1 MKNFTFFNE
10 FILLGLS
17 ADPQIQTMLFVLFLG
32 IYLLALIGN
41 LVIILVIR
49 GDSHLHTPMYFFLG
63 HLSFLDI
70 CFASVTMPKML
81 QNFLSQK
88 KTISVWGCFAQSFFF
103 LLSGCAE
110 ASLLSAMAY
119 DRYAAICHPL
129 LYTMIMNRPLCT
141 TMVGVAWL
149 LGFLN
154 SLVNN
159 IFIYKLHFCGPSIIH
174 HFSCELPS
182 LFPLSCTDPTANKL
196 LLAGSSAFLG
206 LLTLPLILFSYS
218 RIISAILTLRSSG
231 GQGKAFSTC
240 SSHLTVVLLFY
251 GTALFRY
258 ISPASGSVWERV
270 VSIQYSVITSLLN
283 PLIYSLKN
291 QEVKAALQRMLR
303 QQMCCSMKGFSVW
316 CSVKT
321 GEKGPSLI
329 P

>member
-1 MKNFTFFNE
+1 MNNFSFFTE
-10 FILLGLS
+10 FIFLGLS
-17 ADPQIQTMLFVLFLG
+17 AAPHIQALLFVLFLG
-32 IYLLALIGN
+32 IYLLTLMGN
-41 LVIILVIR
+41 LVMILVIR
-49 GDSHLHTPMYFFLG
+49 WDSHLHIPMYFFLG

-70 CFASVTMPKML
+70 CFSSVTMPQML

-88 KTISVWGCFAQSFFF
+88 KSISVWGCITQSFFF

-119 DRYAAICHPL
+119 DRYAAVCHPL
-129 LYTMIMNRPLCT
+129 LYTVVMNRPLCT
-141 TMVGVAWL
+141 TMVSVAWVI
-149 LGFLN
+149 GFLN

-159 IFIYKLHFCGPSIIH
+159 LFIHKLYFCGSNIISHFC
-174 HFSCELPS
+174 CELPS
-182 LFPLSCTDPTANKL
+182 LFPLSCTDPTANEFL
-196 LLAGSSAFLG
+196 LSGSSSAFLG

-218 RIISAILTLRSSG
+218 RIISAILNIRSSE

-258 ISPASGSVWERV
+258 ISPASGSALERV

-303 QQMCCSMKGFSVW
+303 QQTCA
-316 CSVKT
+316 T
-321 GEKGPSLI
+321 G
-329 P
+329 